1 MDNNIIFMHSKFTD
15 LVQSVLDTKS
25 DNLLVKKKQ
34 GPVINELKK
43 YKSDKFN
50 SLLNVFYKN
59 KIVNCSI
66 IKEICGYIENNIEI
80 HPNGYVISDGVKICK
95 IDTWEILKNMSVS
108 ISMMKNNNCLESGNI
123 IMSKNIYDSFFE
135 ELNGI
140 DLVFKVSMFNKFENF
155 KNHRTIYYE
164 KINTLQNKYIN
175 FINDYS
181 FLNWCGG
188 FWRFGDEINN
198 APNKQFFA
206 SLMTSYDLLIDE
218 TNVDR
223 LLDSKLIDILM
234 STNQSKAIRNVK
246 DLERFLSNVKRI
258 EYVINKKLLKIS
270 SDKVLNLK
278 IELNSQHLGISINN
292 TYKEYC
298 RTYFECDPKDVLNF
312 NCKNILESYY
322 SSDKELQKHCSFL
335 EFTKRPLNIIK
346 VMSMIHY

>member
-1 MDNNIIFMHSKFTD
+1 MHSKFTD

-123 IMSKNIYDSFFE
+123 IMSKNIYDSFFD
-135 ELNGI
+135 ELNEI
-140 DLVFKVSMFNKFENF
+140 DLVFKISMFNKFENF

-175 FINDYS
+175 FIKDYS
-181 FLNWCGG
+181 FLSWYDG

-198 APNKQFFA
+198 APNKQIFA
-206 SLMTSYDLLIDE
+206 SLMTSYDLAIDE
-218 TNVDR
+218 SNIDK
-223 LLDSKLIDILM
+223 LLDSKFIDIFM
-234 STNQSKAIRNVK
+234 SLNQCKVIKDIK
-246 DLERFLSNVKRI
+246 DLEQFLLNIKHI
-258 EYVINKKLLKIS
+258 EYVINKGLLKIS
-270 SDKVLNLK
+270 PDKFLNLK
-278 IELNSQHLGISINN
+278 IELNSEHLGISINN
-292 TYKEYC
+292 TYKKYYC
-298 RTYFECDPKDVLNF
+298 TYFECDPKDILNF
-312 NCKNILESYY
+312 NYKNILKSYY
-322 SSDKELQKHCSFL
+322 LSDKELQKHCSIL
-335 EFTKRPLNIIK
+335 DFTKRPLEIIK
-346 VMSMIHY
+346 VLSMIHY